1 MNRFIRQGFLALGLA
16 VLSGVFTGPLFSAEK
31 TKASVIFIVRHA
43 EKSAPNG
50 DLPLSEAGRE
60 RAETL
65 AAMLAPAGVAH
76 VFHTE
81 MIRARE
87 TAAPLAAR
95 LGLNPKVIPVTAGEA
110 LVAKLSQIPTGS
122 MALVVNHSG
131 TIPALLEKL
140 GAPKPAPI
148 DEGSYDRMFVVIR
161 TPEGS
166 VSSFELRYGRIT
178 SSKVAH

>member
-1 MNRFIRQGFLALGLA
+1 MNRFIRQGFFALGLA
-16 VLSGVFTGPLFSAEK
+16 VMSGVFTGPLFGTEP
-31 TKASVIFIVRHA
+31 KASIVFVVRHA

-50 DLPLSEAGRE
+50 DLPLSEAGHE

-65 AAMLAPAGVAH
+65 AAMLAPAGVTH
-76 VFHTE
+76 VYHTE

-95 LGLNPKVIPVTAGEA
+95 LGLTSRSIPVTAGEVLA
-110 LVAKLSQIPTGS
+110 GELRQLPAGS
-122 MALVVNHSG
+122 VALVVNHSG
-131 TIPALLEKL
+131 TIPTLLEKL

-161 TPEGS
+161 DPGAG

-178 SSKVAH
+178 GVKAAQ

>member
-1 MNRFIRQGFLALGLA
+1 MNRFIRQGFIALGLA
-16 VLSGVFTGPLFSAEK
+16 VMSGVFAWPLAGAE
-31 TKASVIFIVRHA
+31 TKASVVFIVRHG

-65 AAMLAPAGVAH
+65 ADMLAPAGVTH

-95 LGLNPKVIPVTAGEA
+95 LGLTPKAIPVTAGDVLAAELKQLPAGSVA
-110 LVAKLSQIPTGS
+110 LVA
-122 MALVVNHSG
+122 NHSG
-131 TIPALLEKL
+131 TIPTLLEKL
-140 GAPKPAPI
+140 GAPKPGAV
-148 DEGSYDRMFVVIR
+148 DEGSYDRMFVVLR
-161 TPEGS
+161 TPDGG

-178 SSKVAH
+178 GPKAAR